1 VDISDIAIGQVYST
15 DDIKD
20 VARINAAAESFNAK
34 LKEFRK
40 TFRGV
45 IDMNFFLFQSS

>member
-15 DDIKD
+15 GYIKD

-34 LKEFRK
+34 LKGFRK

-45 IDMNFFLFQSS
+45 VDMKIFLFQSS